1 MFNKYELK
9 DVLISGSEDHNM
21 NVFVNEVI
29 ENVYFLIGDGKL
41 ENKRINMGNEEDKVI
56 NNEQN
61 QPNRETAISIFNR
74 INSLFRQLQSNFGGG
89 DASEDEDEM

>member
-1 MFNKYELK
+1 
-9 DVLISGSEDHNM
+9 M

-61 QPNRETAISIFNR
+61 QPNRETAISIFNKL
-74 INSLFRQLQSNFGGG
+74 ILFLDNCNLILEEVMQVKMRMKCNFLF
-89 DASEDEDEM
+89 EIIK